1 MTKEEHNLLVQNNQ
15 MLKEILK
22 HIIKE
27 DKEDFITNV
36 LANMVSEQLM
46 FK

>member
-22 HIIKE
+22 HVIKE
-27 DKEDFITNV
+27 NNEDFVTNV